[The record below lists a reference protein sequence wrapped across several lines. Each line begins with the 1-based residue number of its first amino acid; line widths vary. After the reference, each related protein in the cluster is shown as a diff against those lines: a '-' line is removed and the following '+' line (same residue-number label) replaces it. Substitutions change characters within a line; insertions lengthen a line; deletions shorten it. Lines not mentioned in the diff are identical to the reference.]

1 MPYPGTK
8 PPKTKVDDAVVWD
21 AALRYLADRLEQ
33 NGGKVEYVSVNP
45 ADIAGWS
52 YSSYSG
58 GWSKLGTTR
67 PEFHLEDL
75 TTNQVKGSLRR
86 AVLAGKLVE
95 RKARGGTLAFI
106 TPEMAEHL
114 DRKAADQVAATE
126 ALTARWTE
134 ARARAERFGLTIEY
148 DQFRKRFGDQGFT
161 VPIDTVE
168 ALLDIADLYETLREE
183 GGNP

>member
-1 MPYPGTK
+1 M
-8 PPKTKVDDAVVWD
+8 
-21 AALRYLADRLEQ
+21 
-33 NGGKVEYVSVNP
+33 
-45 ADIAGWS
+45 
-52 YSSYSG
+52 
-58 GWSKLGTTR
+58 
-67 PEFHLEDL
+67 
-75 TTNQVKGSLRR
+75 KGSLRR